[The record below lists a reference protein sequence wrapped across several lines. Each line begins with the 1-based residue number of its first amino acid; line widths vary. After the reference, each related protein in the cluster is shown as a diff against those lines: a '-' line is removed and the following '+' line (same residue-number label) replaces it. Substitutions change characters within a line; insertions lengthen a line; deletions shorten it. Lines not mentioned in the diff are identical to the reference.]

1 MEATQHPL
9 SKCDVFEA
17 QWGGEQQAQQP
28 KHQSEVMATLN
39 GAKVAQAQRVD
50 DWYKRVMHSITTTY
64 ILNGHKND
72 DDDEGDVGKDTCGR
86 SMMDWCVHLN
96 ERCDELFCKWQKR
109 HTTCVSVHKEGDG
122 HWCLLKREVM
132 K

>member
-28 KHQSEVMATLN
+28 KHHSKVMATLN

-96 ERCDELFCKWQKR
+96 ERCVMSCFVKGKR
-109 HTTCVSVHKEGDG
+109 DTPLASVFTKKGILISVG
-122 HWCLLKREVM
+122 
-132 K
+132 

>member
-50 DWYKRVMHSITTTY
+50 DWYKRVMHSITPTHDR
-64 ILNGHKND
+64 NGTRMMTMMKA
-72 DDDEGDVGKDTCGR
+72 TLGR
-86 SMMDWCVHLN
+86 TLV
-96 ERCDELFCKWQKR
+96 EEA
-109 HTTCVSVHKEGDG
+109 
-122 HWCLLKREVM
+122 
-132 K
+132 